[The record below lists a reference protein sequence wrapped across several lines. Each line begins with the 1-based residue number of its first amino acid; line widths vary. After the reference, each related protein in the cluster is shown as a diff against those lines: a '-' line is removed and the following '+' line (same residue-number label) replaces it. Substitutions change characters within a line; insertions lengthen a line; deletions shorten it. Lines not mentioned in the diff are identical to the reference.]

1 MSAATSST
9 EMVDYV
15 PSPPRRESA
24 EGGEV
29 VGSVFNVVTQPAD
42 VALFLGS
49 PQGASLYNDWANG
62 IVTDAGVARMAGT
75 LVLEAFQTQKVFS
88 CDSAGLRPMDA
99 CSFLSLPAMRW
110 VKDAL
115 KK

>member
-1 MSAATSST
+1 MPLGFGSTITLGFQVQDSEHLTRQGTRASLGVQGHLQGKGRSGRDNLSAATSST

-29 VGSVFNVVTQPAD
+29 VGSLFNVVTQPAD

-49 PQGASLYNDWANG
+49 PQGASLYNG
-62 IVTDAGVARMAGT
+62 PTELSRM
-75 LVLEAFQTQKVFS
+75 
-88 CDSAGLRPMDA
+88 
-99 CSFLSLPAMRW
+99 PA
-110 VKDAL
+110 
-115 KK
+115 